1 MLPSHGTT
9 RTSTAC
15 LPPSLVRAIRWGRC
29 CCSPKSGPWHG
40 DRSRGAQFLPPR
52 GRRLLPS
59 TPGDSQPLRKRQPLR
74 KKPPETRAK
83 AAVRSQ
89 AERNANPRILS
100 HAGTSPLRFLPPP
113 LPPPRARAELQPR
126 PPEEVNDEPGPCPW
140 RAVPW
145 CCPVL
150 PPTLFFPLL
159 CQLEA
164 REQGI
169 RGFALHAAKFD
180 MSFNRRQMVREA

>member
-1 MLPSHGTT
+1 MGKMLLLPQIWPLARGQEPGSPIPS
-9 RTSTAC
+9 ST
-15 LPPSLVRAIRWGRC
+15 
-29 CCSPKSGPWHG
+29 GP
-40 DRSRGAQFLPPR
+40 AT
-52 GRRLLPS
+52 LPS
-59 TPGDSQPLRKRQPLR
+59 TPGDSQPHRKRQPLR
-74 KKPPETRAK
+74 KRPPETRAK

-126 PPEEVNDEPGPCPW
+126 PPGEVKDEPGACPR
-140 RAVPW
+140 RAVPC

-150 PPTLFFPLL
+150 PPALLFPLR

-164 REQGI
+164 GEQGI